1 MPDKQILEITNLD
14 KFKELINDQKKLS
27 IVHFWAS
34 WANQCAPMD
43 EALKVLVEEVDS
55 HVATFIRVR
64 KSKNLLCLWL
74 VLSHF
79 HASDIRISN
88 LI

>member
-1 MPDKQILEITNLD
+1 MPDKQILDITNLD

-64 KSKNLLCLWL
+64 KSKKTIIPWVC
-74 VLSHF
+74 SQPFSSIGH
-79 HASDIRISN
+79 
-88 LI
+88 

>member
-1 MPDKQILEITNLD
+1 MPDKQILDITNLD

-79 HASDIRISN
+79 ASDIRISN

>member
-1 MPDKQILEITNLD
+1 MPDKQIIDITNLD

-55 HVATFIRVR
+55 HVATFIRV
-64 KSKNLLCLWL
+64 SKNKYKTIVPL
-74 VLSHF
+74 VCSY
-79 HASDIRISN
+79 HAPNIKI
-88 LI
+88 LIIF

>member
-1 MPDKQILEITNLD
+1 MPDKQILDITNLD

-64 KSKNLLCLWL
+64 KSKKKLLYLGF
-74 VLSHF
+74 VLTSSIGH
-79 HASDIRISN
+79 
-88 LI
+88 

>member
-1 MPDKQILEITNLD
+1 MPDKQILDITSLD

-64 KSKNLLCLWL
+64 KSKKLLYLEF

-79 HASDIRISN
+79 I
-88 LI
+88 